1 MNPLLS
7 IIKRIRDTYPPG
19 LRVAAIGSRRLTKPQ
34 LLHMQEALSE
44 LAPNISL
51 LRSGGAIGADTLA
64 EVTAARHNI
73 PAEIFLPSSRQL
85 QNRRLTSNFQ
95 PYGEF
100 DPYNYELQQEV
111 ADALAS
117 PKGAPI
123 SYIEQASP
131 AAYKLARERG
141 LPEPYIDLMARNMH
155 QVFGPNLDNPSD
167 LILAM
172 PQQRGSNWHG
182 GGTRHAMA
190 AALDA
195 NIPVFDLSAP
205 SHARYTGVDPNL
217 PLLQLLRAHTRGPV
231 PNPSTYNTSK
241 FKWQRHGGYE
251 VSTKGDP
258 RFSALVA
265 RLPNGRTIEDVY
277 QNDIKP
283 RLGNVV
289 GKGQYDPNVPIEKY
303 YEAYKELWREWVKNN
318 PQLFNELKTQAAKSG
333 GVLSD
338 RFASRSVNQARA
350 LSELLNELNPSTY
363 NRTPTPAPAPRQRA
377 FNIVPD
383 TGDYDVRAMRY
394 NGRTMANTSPEDYGK
409 RNSGWLGNPHTWS
422 GNDKSSKLSIDDA
435 INLFKRDF
443 LAKIE
448 SDPAFRQAV
457 LNLRGKRI
465 GYYKPDA
472 PQSHVQVILDWLESQ
487 APSTPTARR
496 YTNPEL

>member
-182 GGTRHAMA
+182 GGTRHAMS

-231 PNPSTYNTSK
+231 P
-241 FKWQRHGGYE
+241 
-251 VSTKGDP
+251 
-258 RFSALVA
+258 
-265 RLPNGRTIEDVY
+265 
-277 QNDIKP
+277 
-283 RLGNVV
+283 
-289 GKGQYDPNVPIEKY
+289 
-303 YEAYKELWREWVKNN
+303 
-318 PQLFNELKTQAAKSG
+318 
-333 GVLSD
+333 
-338 RFASRSVNQARA
+338 
-350 LSELLNELNPSTY
+350 NPSTY

-443 LAKIE
+443 FAKIE

-487 APSTPTARR
+487 APSTPPARR

>member
-34 LLHMQEALSE
+34 LLHMEEALSE

-73 PAEIFLPSSRQL
+73 PAEIFLPSSQAL
-85 QNRRLTSNFQ
+85 KNRRLASNFQ

-100 DPYNYELQQEV
+100 DPYNYELQQEIANAV
-111 ADALAS
+111 SLG
-117 PKGAPI
+117 KAPI
-123 SYIEQASP
+123 SYINQASP

-141 LPEPYIDLMARNMH
+141 LPERYIDLMARNMH

-172 PQQRGSNWHG
+172 PQQKGANWHG
-182 GGTRHAMA
+182 GGTRHAMSA
-190 AALDA
+190 GLDA

-217 PLLQLLRAHTRGPV
+217 PLLQLHRAHTRGPV

-318 PQLFNELKTQAAKSG
+318 PQLFNELRTQAAKSG

-350 LSELLNELNPSTY
+350 LSELLNELNPST
-363 NRTPTPAPAPRQRA
+363 PTITK
-377 FNIVPD
+377 FI
-383 TGDYDVRAMRY
+383 GDATSKYGNMIPPF
-394 NGRTMANTSPEDYGK
+394 GRM
-409 RNSGWLGNPHTWS
+409 
-422 GNDKSSKLSIDDA
+422 
-435 INLFKRDF
+435 
-443 LAKIE
+443 
-448 SDPAFRQAV
+448 
-457 LNLRGKRI
+457 
-465 GYYKPDA
+465 
-472 PQSHVQVILDWLESQ
+472 
-487 APSTPTARR
+487 
-496 YTNPEL
+496 